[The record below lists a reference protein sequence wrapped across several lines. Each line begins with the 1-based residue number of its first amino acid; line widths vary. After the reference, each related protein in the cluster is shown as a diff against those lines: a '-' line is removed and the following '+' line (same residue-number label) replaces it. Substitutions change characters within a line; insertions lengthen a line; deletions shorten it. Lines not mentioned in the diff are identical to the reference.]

1 MNLANSTFFTIARIL
16 FPTGEMF
23 TDGAEMS
30 RHLPSTRTTFD
41 TVVTSM
47 LFMPPA
53 MRALQ
58 MSEMTT
64 FISLL
69 ILTSFRDVVAVMAWI
84 ELCATR
90 ESHSAVSLITFYWS
104 VLNLGSGCL
113 CFMFLSIVLSSQLLL
128 LMESR
133 FGWVLF
139 AGIPNNDNSSLGYIW
154 PKEWPFISFK
164 HIKLGKSRYTRRF
177 TPAKVRAHSNCK
189 VTVSRHF

>member
-1 MNLANSTFFTIARIL
+1 MEQKWAGI
-16 FPTGEMF
+16 FPPHV
-23 TDGAEMS
+23 
-30 RHLPSTRTTFD
+30 RHLTLSSPVCCSCLRQWEHFRW
-41 TVVTSM
+41 VKWQ
-47 LFMPPA
+47 A
-53 MRALQ
+53 
-58 MSEMTT
+58 

-90 ESHSAVSLITFYWS
+90 EWHSAVSLITFYWF

-128 LMESR
+128 LVESR

-189 VTVSRHF
+189 VTVSRHY